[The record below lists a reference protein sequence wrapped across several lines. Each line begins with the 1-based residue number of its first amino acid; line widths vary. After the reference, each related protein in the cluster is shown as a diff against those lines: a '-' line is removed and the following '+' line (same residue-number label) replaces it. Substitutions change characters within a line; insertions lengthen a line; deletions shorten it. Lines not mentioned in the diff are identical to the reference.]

1 MQAWSLSTF
10 LTTSCSAWL
19 PATQHSDQGTCRSS
33 IKARTLLEAPI
44 GKVKVFSSLP
54 IRARG
59 GGGGGGGEFT
69 ANENSPPLTE
79 LKNMM
84 S

>member
-1 MQAWSLSTF
+1 MQAWLLSTF

-33 IKARTLLEAPI
+33 IKDSKSR
-44 GKVKVFSSLP
+44 FSAHCQS
-54 IRARG
+54 G
-59 GGGGGGGEFT
+59 QGGGGGGGEFT
-69 ANENSPPLTE
+69 ANENSPPHRIKE
-79 LKNMM
+79 YDVIVY